1 MGGITMEPVLPVLAA
16 AVNTASHLVQIE
28 ANIESLERTFEL
40 HRSVLNN
47 VSLSVDQLEF
57 SKLIVL
63 PSSNQTTAGQETD
76 LLQNKSAQEYNSIV
90 APASTSDYNKLLNQM
105 VLYESTLE
113 LNLNVTPNMEG
124 AKPTSNLMN
133 QNFIDL

>member
-105 VLYESTLE
+105 LLYESTLE